1 MASTTT
7 VTAATAA
14 GHRRRRGRKGDC
26 ERGYAY
32 RFEFRHDCLS

>member
-1 MASTTT
+1 MAAAAAAT
-7 VTAATAA
+7 VTAA
-14 GHRRRRGRKGDC
+14 GHRRRGCRKGDC